1 MRWLLPKVP
10 NIICPKE
17 PLFQKNLDII
27 SKKEAAGH
35 EWLQMWE
42 HSEDIESIG
51 ASCSL
56 GSVIACCQEFFFL
69 I

>member
-17 PLFQKNLDII
+17 PLFQKNIDII

-51 ASCSL
+51 AAAHWDLSSP
-56 GSVIACCQEFFFL
+56 AARNFFF
-69 I
+69 